1 MFDHNFYIVIYIY
14 MNVLI
19 EIQFVM
25 QQMQRN
31 LYSKIL
37 LKNVDVVNCDTGKVK
52 KARLCYLIMHLRKCC
67 NHPYLFDGAEP

>member
-1 MFDHNFYIVIYIY
+1 MFDHNFDIVIY

-25 QQMQRN
+25 QQMQRDW
-31 LYSKIL
+31 YSKIL
-37 LKNVDVVNCDTGKVK
+37 LKDIDVVNCDTGKVD
-52 KARLCYLIMHLRKCC
+52 KARLCNLLMHLRKCS